1 MISVAEA
8 YKVVMGRAQARPI
21 VEADLVHALGFVLA
35 ESIIADRDFPP
46 FDRVCMDGIC
56 VHSVDLEAGKK
67 SFEIKGAAF
76 AGTPQVSFQGAGT
89 AIEVMTGAILPDGY
103 DVVIPVEAIEV
114 NAGFATISDQNWPC
128 GTNIQGQGVEEKKG
142 NVLLDPGTVIGTAE
156 IGVLATVGKQ
166 KVKVYKPFNIAVVS
180 TGDELVP
187 VDQVPQAF
195 QIRGSNGIQ
204 LKSIFESIHQEV
216 HLFHLNDEPKGLFD
230 RIKDILQNHD
240 MLILSGGVS
249 KGKKDYLP
257 QVLEQLGV
265 KKHFHRV
272 AQKPGKPFWFGES
285 VSGKAVFAFPGN
297 PVSTFLCAYKYAIPF
312 IYKSMG
318 QLEKPQES
326 AVLSTDIHFKKSLTY
341 FPTVQLTQV
350 GANLTARFN
359 PGKGSGDLAALLD
372 NDAFIQFPAEVDT
385 VQAGTVLPI
394 IRYRS

>member
-1 MISVAEA
+1 MISVVEA
-8 YKVVMGRAQARPI
+8 YKVVLSRAQTRPI
-21 VEADLVHALGFVLA
+21 VEVDLVHALGFVLA

-76 AGTPQVSFQGAGT
+76 AGTPQVQFQGAGT

-103 DVVIPVEAIEV
+103 DVVIPVEALEV
-114 NAGFATISDQNWPC
+114 DAGYATISDQQWPC
-128 GTNIQGQGVEEKKG
+128 GANIQGQGVEEQKG
-142 NVLLDPGTVIGTAE
+142 NVILDVGTVIGTAE

-166 KVKVYKPFNIAVVS
+166 NVQVYQPFNIAVVS
-180 TGDELVP
+180 TGDELVS
-187 VDQVPQAF
+187 VDQIPQAF

-216 HLFHLNDEPKGLFD
+216 HLFHLNDEPKVLFD
-230 RIKDILQNHD
+230 RLKDVIQNHD

-285 VSGKAVFAFPGN
+285 ITGKAVFAFPGN
-297 PVSTFLCAYKYAIPF
+297 PVSTFLCAYKYALPF

-318 QLEKPQES
+318 QVEKPQES
-326 AVLSTDIHFKKSLTY
+326 AVISTDIHFKKSLTY
-341 FPTVQLTQV
+341 FPTVQLTQD
-350 GANLTARFN
+350 GSNLTARFN

-385 VQAGTVLPI
+385 VKAGTVLPI